1 MPKLAEASDTKLFLQ
16 DLDPSANALDE
27 GGYEVEENTFR
38 VKSGFLRPILNFA
51 IHVNNN
57 RQSINIKASFVSV
70 GAMPSSRL

>member
-38 VKSGFLRPILNFA
+38 VKSSFLRPILNFA
-51 IHVNNN
+51 IHVTQNSKSEDL
-57 RQSINIKASFVSV
+57 RFI
-70 GAMPSSRL
+70 